1 MNIFEMENMVKGLPD
16 EILQRELASPSDPGR
31 FPQWLT
37 MSEVMRRKSMRES
50 FQAKNAPQGTVKDQV
65 MQEGIAAAMPQG
77 PQGGPPMGPP
87 PGPQGAPVAAY
98 GGGRMPYRMADGGPV
113 PTSGGYGPPSFYGS
127 FGPELIGGPDRL
139 QRQFGST
146 MKPPLL
152 DYTDPTLGEAFKTMR
167 DTPED
172 IPDAAYQQMFVNQFS
187 GLRAPT
193 GGAYGGGAGGGL
205 EYGGPTNYFM
215 PFSFSSMDRKKPT
228 VTVEEIPETG
238 MAGGGY
244 IPGTVF
250 MQAGQTVPRTTRA
263 QKANDL
269 RDQIQAAI
277 LQGAP
282 KEQVDLLRNQLE
294 MLTAPAP
301 LSPQA
306 QDYQTFQRI
315 REAGVF
321 PQLTTPALE
330 MAAPDFSAQ
339 INAAIPQTTRG
350 AAPEVAPAAAPAAL
364 PAVDTAAAVTGVPA
378 TPEVDMG
385 SLFRQIR
392 GNIGTGGGMTGNLAQ
407 AAKPFEQYFAIDQNA
422 PALQATDFSPL
433 IQQAEKRGAE
443 RAASYADTIKNIEN
457 EMKRERLGAVLT
469 TLGANLMAGEGAAG
483 LEKAGA
489 LAQQMGK
496 EARQEIAA
504 ERRAARTAEEA
515 TSDRIFALNAQ
526 QLTSDKEAQRAI
538 FNAQQGVKE
547 KAFNALSKQM
557 ENQQQAAQAASQ
569 LAATLTVGAVNSMR
583 DKIVTEGANARA
595 VLDFAKEQ
603 ARALKDTL
611 GTTTVGMSATDI
623 QKLVED
629 TLRSAIIT
637 GYAAIGQAPPKGF
650 ESQIRAAATAGGTGG
665 TTAQSGSSRFDVQV
679 VNPGR

>member
-50 FQAKNAPQGTVKDQV
+50 FQAKNAPQRTVKDQV

-77 PQGGPPMGPP
+77 PQGGPPMGP
-87 PGPQGAPVAAY
+87 QGAPVAAY
-98 GGGRMPYRMADGGPV
+98 GGGQMPYRMAGGGSVPQPGGNPQVFQQFMQRNFGTPQGLATNIGMVGGALLGGPLGSVLGANVGSYLGNRMSAPVQMSDWDRARLFAKPFNQGAELQEV
-113 PTSGGYGPPSFYGS
+113 PAEPP
-127 FGPELIGGPDRL
+127 P
-139 QRQFGST
+139 
-146 MKPPLL
+146 
-152 DYTDPTLGEAFKTMR
+152 
-167 DTPED
+167 
-172 IPDAAYQQMFVNQFS
+172 FV
-187 GLRAPT
+187 
-193 GGAYGGGAGGGL
+193 
-205 EYGGPTNYFM
+205 
-215 PFSFSSMDRKKPT
+215 D
-228 VTVEEIPETG
+228 G

-250 MQAGQTVPRTTRA
+250 MQQGQTVPRTTRA
-263 QKANDL
+263 QKANEL

-277 LQGAP
+277 LQGVP

-306 QDYQTFQRI
+306 QEYQIFQRI
-315 REAGVF
+315 REAGLF

-350 AAPEVAPAAAPAAL
+350 AAPEVAPAAASVAP
-364 PAVDTAAAVTGVPA
+364 PAVDTAAAATGVPA

-443 RAASYADTIKNIEN
+443 RAASYADTIKNIES

-611 GTTTVGMSATDI
+611 GTTTAGMSATDI

-665 TTAQSGSSRFDVQV
+665 TGGTASESDPLGLR
-679 VNPGR
+679 R